1 MHDRYFVEKMTYAE
15 IAAEMGISRQ
25 RVRQI
30 EEAALNKLRNNSK
43 VRDIYEG
50 LINGRVC
57 GADNRD
63 SASPVCIW
71 DSRAG

>member
-1 MHDRYFVEKMTYAE
+1 MDSKFVEKMTYAE
-15 IAAEMGISRQ
+15 IAAELGISRQ

-50 LINGRVC
+50 LIDGRVC

-63 SASPVCIW
+63 SASRICIR

>member
-1 MHDRYFVEKMTYAE
+1 VDSKFVEKMTYAE
-15 IAAEMGISRQ
+15 IAAELGISRQ

-50 LINGRVC
+50 LINGRVR
-57 GADNRD
+57 GSDNRD
-63 SASPVCIW
+63 SASPVCIR